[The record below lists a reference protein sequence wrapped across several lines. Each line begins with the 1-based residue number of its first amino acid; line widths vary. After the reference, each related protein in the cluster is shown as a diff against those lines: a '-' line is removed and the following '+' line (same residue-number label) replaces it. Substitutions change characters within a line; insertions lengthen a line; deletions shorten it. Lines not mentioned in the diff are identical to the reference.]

1 MYIRKPFH
9 VDDAYIGIAM
19 RYLKIK
25 VTEIKSFRVIKDK
38 MRKVLPQKTNCE
50 ILAIIAFGDGVGPEE
65 MNALHHRL
73 ELMCSKTINATSCK
87 TFKP

>member
-1 MYIRKPFH
+1 M
-9 VDDAYIGIAM
+9 
-19 RYLKIK
+19 
-25 VTEIKSFRVIKDK
+25 
-38 MRKVLPQKTNCE
+38 TNCK

-73 ELMCSKTINATSCK
+73 ELMCSKDINDTSCK

>member
-1 MYIRKPFH
+1 M
-9 VDDAYIGIAM
+9 
-19 RYLKIK
+19 
-25 VTEIKSFRVIKDK
+25 KSFRVAKYK
-38 MRKVLPQKTNCE
+38 MRKVQMTNCK

-73 ELMCSKTINATSCK
+73 ELMCSKDINDTSCK